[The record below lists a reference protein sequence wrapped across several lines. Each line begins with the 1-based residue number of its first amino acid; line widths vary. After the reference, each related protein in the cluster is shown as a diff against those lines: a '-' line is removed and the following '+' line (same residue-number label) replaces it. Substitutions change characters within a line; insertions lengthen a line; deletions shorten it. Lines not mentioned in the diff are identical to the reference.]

1 MQLSISG
8 KHLDVGEALTT
19 HVGSSLSA
27 VVEKHFGQALE
38 GRVSFARV
46 RHLFRADIVVHPAR
60 GMVVQSHGEAADA
73 YAAFDSAV
81 HRLETRLTRYKGRL
95 VERRRLAERD
105 ASEPASAQGYLV
117 DAARVALD
125 DGGAEDRAHG
135 APAIIAETTHQVAT
149 LSLQEAVLRMD
160 LADEHVLLFRDR
172 SHGGYGVLHRRP
184 DGSIGWI
191 DAGPLP
197 RG

>member
-8 KHLDVGEALTT
+8 KHLDIGEALTA
-19 HVGSSLSA
+19 HVGTSLAA

-38 GRVSFARV
+38 GRVGFARV

-95 VERRRLAERD
+95 VERRLLAER
-105 ASEPASAQGYLV
+105 
-117 DAARVALD
+117 AA
-125 DGGAEDRAHG
+125 
-135 APAIIAETTHQVAT
+135 
-149 LSLQEAVLRMD
+149 
-160 LADEHVLLFRDR
+160 
-172 SHGGYGVLHRRP
+172 
-184 DGSIGWI
+184 
-191 DAGPLP
+191 
-197 RG
+197 